1 MRRINSEFQTL
12 HISEEGQKLSNRDY
26 FGYVEMDDFACYV
39 LADSLDAEPS
49 VNSARLAVESILRSF
64 TEAPAMRKRTL
75 RKYIIRAHKELL
87 SERGGMHLKASV
99 VVAVTDYRKLCCFH
113 AGNSRLY
120 WIRNARIL
128 ERTLDHSLTQNLLEQ
143 EKIPLDQAAA
153 HEERNNLYS
162 FLGGRKR
169 PQITASRKRK
179 LENGD
184 MFVLMTRGVWEQCP
198 EQEFLQIANDAKE
211 PKDILEQTE
220 DCVLKKQ
227 EEHSIDNYSLAVTF
241 VNKVYQSPKKPVSV
255 KKVLMTVLP
264 ILLAVSV
271 TITMLCL
278 RHRNNRQKTQEM
290 FRYMDSGE
298 AYIGLNNY
306 QKAAEEYKEAGTLAK
321 KLKRTKQQ
329 DEAGQYAKLAEQVI
343 LADEALLAGEYQK
356 AQELYSAA
364 REMSIQTGNAG
375 LSYIESQLD
384 RTLGYVHVFDLI
396 AQGEHKEEYGNLEGA
411 VALYKEAKDQSA
423 ALYYKEGKEE
433 ALRLQMAA
441 EEAMEQQKM
450 EEEARLQE
458 QINEEVASLAVE
470 NEQKASDQQSAADME
485 NQGNALLADKM
496 YEEAITF
503 YQTAQSLY
511 KSLGMEDLAERIGQK
526 ITAAQAGMEADEEY
540 AARKESEEKAEKRE
554 AAREAIR
561 QKEEMEEAV
570 MQAAKE
576 AAKEAVEEAM
586 ETETQTETQTQ
597 Q

>member
-39 LADSLDAEPS
+39 LADSLDLEPS
-49 VNSARLAVESILRSF
+49 VNSARLAVESIIRDF
-64 TEAPAMRKRTL
+64 TEAPTMRKQSVK
-75 RKYIIRAHKELL
+75 KYIIRAHKELMDQR
-87 SERGGMHLKASV
+87 EGMHLKASV
-99 VVAVTDYRKLCCFH
+99 VVAVTDYRKLRYYH

-120 WIRNARIL
+120 WIRNARIM
-128 ERTLDHSLTQNLLEQ
+128 EQTKDHSLTQNLLEQ

-162 FLGGRKR
+162 FLGERGT
-169 PQITASRKRK
+169 PQIDISRRKK

-184 MFVLMTRGVWEQCP
+184 MFVLLTRGLWEQCP

-211 PKDILEQTE
+211 PKEILEQTE
-220 DCVLKKQ
+220 DFVLKRQ
-227 EEHSIDNYSLAVTF
+227 EECSIDNYSLAVTF
-241 VNKVYQSPKKPVSV
+241 VNKVFQSPKKPVSV
-255 KKVLMTVLP
+255 KKILMTVIP

-271 TITMLCL
+271 TVTMLYL
-278 RHRNNRQKTQEM
+278 RRRDLRSKTAELFQ
-290 FRYMDSGE
+290 YMDSGE
-298 AYIGLNNY
+298 TYLGLNNY
-306 QKAAEEYKEAGTLAK
+306 QKAAEEYKQAETLAK
-321 KLKRTKQQ
+321 KLKRTKQL
-329 DEAGQYAKLAEQVI
+329 DESSQYAKLAEQVI

-356 AQELYSAA
+356 AQELYLSA
-364 REMSIQTGNAG
+364 RGMSVQTGNAG
-375 LSYIESQLD
+375 LAYIESQLD
-384 RTLGYVHVFDLI
+384 RTLGYVRIFDLM

-411 VALYKEAKDQSA
+411 IALYKEAKDQSA

-433 ALRLQMAA
+433 ALQLQMAA
-441 EEAMEQQKM
+441 EEALEQQRM

-485 NQGNALLADKM
+485 NQGNALLADKL

-511 KSLGMEDLAERIGQK
+511 KSLGMEDLAEGIGQK

-586 ETETQTETQTQ
+586 ETETQTQ

>member
-1 MRRINSEFQTL
+1 MRRSNSEFQTL

-255 KKVLMTVLP
+255 KKILMTVLP

-271 TITMLCL
+271 TITMLYL

>member
-1 MRRINSEFQTL
+1 MRRSNSEFQTL

-169 PQITASRKRK
+169 PQITAARKRK

-220 DCVLKKQ
+220 DSVLKKQ

-271 TITMLCL
+271 TITMLYL

-343 LADEALLAGEYQK
+343 LADEALLAGEYHK
-356 AQELYSAA
+356 AQELYSPA